1 MWSMLKVESV
11 ACETCTEMS
20 SKGGTGKLMED
31 FEYTCE
37 SVFGDIEVEDAV
49 MRLFFFYKS
58 KSKLQFSNWN
68 TILWSRKW
76 PCMLLLWSRKLHE
89 RWWYPL
95 SRVWISLSEWEKG
108 SCLKEVQ
115 ENCFW
120 PMSDFSFCLILKFT
134 FWAVFY
140 NKKSACS

>member
-49 MRLFFFYKS
+49 MRLFFFTKANPSCNSPTEIPYYEAENDPVCYYCGAEN
-58 KSKLQFSNWN
+58 FMRDDG
-68 TILWSRKW
+68 T
-76 PCMLLLWSRKLHE
+76 H
-89 RWWYPL
+89 YPGCEL
-95 SRVWISLSEWEKG
+95 ACLSEKKVLV
-108 SCLKEVQ
+108 SKRFKKTVSDPCL
-115 ENCFW
+115 
-120 PMSDFSFCLILKFT
+120 T
-134 FWAVFY
+134 FLFVLY
-140 NKKSACS
+140 